1 MFDPAAS
8 LMKTMGLAMPADA
21 AGSVIPAMPG
31 ETAEAAGSGGFASLL
46 ATKID
51 AATPDLKNHAA
62 TLSAFQPAAET
73 SAPALLA
80 PAAAD
85 LPAKALPTTGKML
98 PLDLPVALPVA
109 QAASAAPPTAPAIS
123 ANAPVREEAKVA
135 KAAPQA
141 AAPAIAMTAPMLGQ
155 AKPAPKGAAA
165 DQALAPTPSP
175 ALAAAAAPVQK
186 AAPFLTPMAARAA
199 ALAPQPAEE
208 AGPAP
213 EPEAALPARS
223 VPAPLVML
231 AAVAKPR
238 LALRGAEAQA
248 AEIPAPAEDQPQPAV
263 EAQGEEPA
271 RSPVVV
277 EAAPVILAAAPAV
290 PASPAP
296 LEAKSA
302 GALPAA
308 PRPRGA
314 APLPAVATRAREV
327 SPEAPRTEV
336 PQQVQQIAPPLLQV
350 PQATIRI
357 AAAPAEARREGEP
370 VPVAA
375 PPAGEAEPASETAPA
390 TAAPRTAQPFA
401 MLSPALPTQ
410 APLTLSAMP
419 ASAVQGPTDFAQ
431 IVDRLVAAREAVA
444 PAEVRV
450 TLDHVQFGKVSV
462 GFTPDASGMSV
473 TLAAADPEFARA
485 VEAAAPFAPPAASE
499 TQPVPAPAA
508 ARGADL
514 SSAFT
519 GQQGQQAPRQ
529 SPQDARP
536 SGPQA
541 NPSART
547 PDSDEKPGKG
557 RGIFA

>member
-85 LPAKALPTTGKML
+85 LPAKALPATGKML

-123 ANAPVREEAKVA
+123 ANAPVREEAKVS
-135 KAAPQA
+135 KAAPQP

-155 AKPAPKGAAA
+155 AQLAPKGAAA

-199 ALAPQPAEE
+199 ALATQPAEE

-327 SPEAPRTEV
+327 SPEAPRTEL
-336 PQQVQQIAPPLLQV
+336 PQQVQQIAQPL

-370 VPVAA
+370 ALVAA
-375 PPAGEAEPASETAPA
+375 PPVGHAEPASETAPT

-401 MLSPALPTQ
+401 MLSPVLPAQ

-536 SGPQA
+536 SGPQS

-547 PDSDEKPGKG
+547 SDSDEKPGKG

>member
-85 LPAKALPTTGKML
+85 LPAKALPATGKML

-109 QAASAAPPTAPAIS
+109 QAASAAPPTPPAIS
-123 ANAPVREEAKVA
+123 ANTPMREEAKVA
-135 KAAPQA
+135 KAAPQP

-155 AKPAPKGAAA
+155 AQLAPKGAAA

-199 ALAPQPAEE
+199 ALATQPAEE

-238 LALRGAEAQA
+238 PALRGAEAQA
-248 AEIPAPAEDQPQPAV
+248 AEIPEPAEDQPQPAF
-263 EAQGEEPA
+263 EAQEEEPA

-277 EAAPVILAAAPAV
+277 EEAPVILAAAPAV
-290 PASPAP
+290 PANPAP
-296 LEAKSA
+296 LEAKPA
-302 GALPAA
+302 EPLPAA

-314 APLPAVATRAREV
+314 APLPAVATMAREV
-327 SPEAPRTEV
+327 SPEAPRTEL
-336 PQQVQQIAPPLLQV
+336 PQQVQQTAQPL

-370 VPVAA
+370 APVVA
-375 PPAGEAEPASETAPA
+375 PPVGDAEPASETAPT

-401 MLSPALPTQ
+401 MLSPVLPAQ

-485 VEAAAPFAPPAASE
+485 VEAAAPFAPPTASE